1 MNPEADKLAAV
12 LQSIIDGAVHPDV
25 ALRRISV
32 DLAPIRAALEE
43 YRKAQTPHPLLATY
57 DPRFSYVAA
66 DRILKMLAL
75 TDRVAK
81 LSDASLST
89 LVIEKVWGTLNL
101 GSEQDALLDEMIR
114 RFDAAKGIV
123 RDEEEEIDQGEG
135 YVIRRS
141 DGTFYVRGGGS
152 SSSLPDAMR
161 WNTREAAEEAN
172 KTFVGATV
180 VQVSPYPDLT
190 QDEYDQ
196 IEQADRN

>member
-1 MNPEADKLAAV
+1 M
-12 LQSIIDGAVHPDV
+12 PDTV
-25 ALRRISV
+25 IS
-32 DLAPIRAALEE
+32 
-43 YRKAQTPHPLLATY
+43 
-57 DPRFSYVAA
+57 SVAA

-81 LSDASLST
+81 FSDATLST
-89 LVIEKVWGTLNL
+89 AVIEKVWGTLNL

-123 RDEEEEIDQGEG
+123 RGEDGEIDEGAG
-135 YVIRRS
+135 YVIRCS

-190 QDEYDQ
+190 QEEYDQ
-196 IEQADRN
+196 IEQADKS